1 MGLEETLALTPA
13 LSPRRGGEHAQ
24 FPEFSRPLVWNCFMG
39 THVGCY
45 SSKDSSMLFHTWPF
59 AVFLLIVL
67 PVFFALRKTR
77 LWLPWLT
84 VASYFFYGWWNPYYL
99 FLVVYSTVLDF
110 CLVALMDHCP
120 RSAQKVD
127 GFARLTRLGFDDHV
141 LKVAFVVFA
150 AGTAGSLALAIVG
163 PQTLRPTMAALT
175 LMVLLMAL

>member
-13 LSPRRGGEHAQ
+13 LSPRRGGKHAQ

-45 SSKDSSMLFHTWPF
+45 SSEDFTMLFHTWPF
-59 AVFLLIVL
+59 LVFLLIVL

-99 FLVVYSTVLDF
+99 FLVVYSTILDF
-110 CLVALMDHCP
+110 VLVALMDHCP
-120 RSAQKVD
+120 RIEGVGAGAQRTRP
-127 GFARLTRLGFDDHV
+127 RLED
-141 LKVAFVVFA
+141 
-150 AGTAGSLALAIVG
+150 
-163 PQTLRPTMAALT
+163 P
-175 LMVLLMAL
+175 